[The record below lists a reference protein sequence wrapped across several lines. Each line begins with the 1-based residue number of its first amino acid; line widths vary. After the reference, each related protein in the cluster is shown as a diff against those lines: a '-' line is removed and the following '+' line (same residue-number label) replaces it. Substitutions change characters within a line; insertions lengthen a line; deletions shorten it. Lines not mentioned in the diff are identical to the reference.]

1 MPRTVSASTPDLES
15 GVPGV
20 DGGRAWSIVG
30 AGFVS
35 MFAVFGVAYS
45 FGPFFEPMADE
56 FGASTGATSAVFS
69 ITAFVYFLLGSVSG
83 LAADRFG
90 PRRVLLV
97 GAGAMGSG
105 LFLTSRVDSLAVGY
119 ATYGIGV
126 GVGVACGYVPMVAT
140 VTGWFDRRRATAVG
154 VAVSGIGLGTLT
166 AAPLAATLVDRDGG
180 RAADVTFGVATTVI
194 LVVAAI
200 IVAPAPTH
208 TAALDVVSLR
218 AAMTT
223 GTFRTL
229 YLATFLLSLCLFVPF
244 VLLTP
249 FAEQRGIGEVAA
261 ASLVAVIGGL
271 NGPFELA
278 VDEAAQ
284 ELWVRVP
291 VSSGDIRRLVSEAPA
306 EVSSLAVDEGA
317 RPIVGRPVAGPPTAA
332 PLAGT
337 VDRYFALDASSA
349 SFAPGERVLVWLA
362 LAETEAASAI
372 PFSSVFYDPTGT
384 AWIYVVE
391 GERAY
396 RRARVDVLR
405 RDGEQ
410 AVLARG
416 PDLGTGVVSVGAA
429 ELYGAEFE
437 PGH

>member
-1 MPRTVSASTPDLES
+1 M
-15 GVPGV
+15 PGV

-97 GAGAMGSG
+97 GAAAMGSG
-105 LFLTSRVDSLAVGY
+105 LVLTSRVDSLAVGY

-166 AAPLAATLVDRDGG
+166 AAPLAATLIDRYGW
-180 RAADVTFGVATTVI
+180 RTTYVILGVATAVI
-194 LVVAAI
+194 LLVAAI

-261 ASLVAVIGGL
+261 ASLVAVIGGASIA
-271 NGPFELA
+271 G
-278 VDEAAQ
+278 
-284 ELWVRVP
+284 
-291 VSSGDIRRLVSEAPA
+291 RLVI
-306 EVSSLAVDEGA
+306 G
-317 RPIVGRPVAGPPTAA
+317 
-332 PLAGT
+332 PLA
-337 VDRYFALDASSA
+337 DRVGHLVAFRLCFAMIGMSFALWFVDDSYTVLFVFAAVLGVGYGGFVALSPAVVAELFGTDGLGGLIGFTYTSAAFGGLIGPIAAGRIVDASSY
-349 SFAPGERVLVWLA
+349 PW
-362 LAETEAASAI
+362 AI
-372 PFSSVFYDPTGT
+372 ATS
-384 AWIYVVE
+384 
-391 GERAY
+391 
-396 RRARVDVLR
+396 
-405 RDGEQ
+405 
-410 AVLARG
+410 
-416 PDLGTGVVSVGAA
+416 GVVGIAAWVVLGRVRPVGHRAA
-429 ELYGAEFE
+429 TG
-437 PGH
+437 